1 MPSLFHRIVWPASK
15 VIDMRKKLF
24 FLLIISGLLLY
35 TACRGSEKQ
44 AEPGENTSD
53 LSHRGSV
60 PVLDVSVDFAYS
72 NLSDLF
78 YRAEERTRVSDILYG
93 EILAVEDK
101 DVEITD
107 PEAGG

>member
-1 MPSLFHRIVWPASK
+1 M
-15 VIDMRKKLF
+15 
-24 FLLIISGLLLY
+24 
-35 TACRGSEKQ
+35 
-44 AEPGENTSD
+44 
-53 LSHRGSV
+53 
-60 PVLDVSVDFAYS
+60 DVSVDFAYS